1 MAIKHMNGY
10 TSNNIIHLVRGGS
23 PYFELLE
30 KLIDEAR
37 TSIHLQMYIYED
49 DETGHQIAQAL
60 IRAAGRGVLVYL
72 LLDGYA
78 SDSLSSEFIRSI
90 RGAGINLRWFEPLLK
105 SQKFY
110 VGRRMHHKIFVAD
123 GRFSLVGGM
132 NISNH
137 YNDMPGKAGWLDCA
151 VYVNGEASKELYN
164 RCLQMWYRRTIRHE
178 VVPFTI
184 DEGKDCRVR
193 VRINDWVRNKNQ
205 ISRSYLEMFHK
216 ATSEITIMS
225 SYFLPG
231 RVFRRNL
238 RKAAGRGVRVRV
250 ILTKIADVKLAK
262 LAERFFYPWLLKRN
276 IEVYEYREK
285 VVHAKIGTYDKQW
298 VTIGSY
304 NFNNISAYA
313 SVELNLDIDSRP
325 FAKTVDLALEEIV
338 VRDCDRITME
348 DYERR
353 TNVLERLIHFFAYE
367 FFRLILFLF
376 TFYFRQEKKH

>member
-1 MAIKHMNGY
+1 
-10 TSNNIIHLVRGGS
+10 
-23 PYFELLE
+23 
-30 KLIDEAR
+30 
-37 TSIHLQMYIYED
+37 
-49 DETGHQIAQAL
+49 
-60 IRAAGRGVLVYL
+60 VYL

-78 SDSLSSEFIRSI
+78 SRALSSDFVRSI

-105 SQKFY
+105 SRKFY

-137 YNDMPGKAGWLDCA
+137 YNDMPGKDGWLDCA

-178 VVPFTI
+178 VVPFTVE
-184 DEGKDCRVR
+184 EGKDCHVR

-216 ATSEITIMS
+216 ASLEITIMS

-238 RKAAGRGVRVRV
+238 RKAAARGVRVRV
-250 ILTKIADVKLAK
+250 ILTKISDVKLAK

-276 IEVYEYREK
+276 IEVYEYRKK

-325 FAKTVDLALEEIV
+325 FAQTVDQALEDIV
-338 VRDCDRITME
+338 LRDCDRITKE

-353 TNVLERLIHFFAYE
+353 TNLFERLIHFLAYE
-367 FFRLILFLF
+367 TFRLILFLF
-376 TFYFRQEKKH
+376 TFYFRQEKKR